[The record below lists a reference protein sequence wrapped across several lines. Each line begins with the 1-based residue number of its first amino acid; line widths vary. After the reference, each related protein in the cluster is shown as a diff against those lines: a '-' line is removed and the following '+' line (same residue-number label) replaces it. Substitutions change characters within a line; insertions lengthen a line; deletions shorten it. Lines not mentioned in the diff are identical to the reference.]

1 MTARMQATPSAS
13 DAIRS
18 FAGEIVTPRLLLR
31 VATLAD
37 AEPMFAIF
45 NDWEIVRW
53 LARPIWPQE
62 FSVYRDSLRHADAER
77 LSGQSLYLA
86 IEVDG
91 QIVGGAAWTV
101 ADGLINLGYWIGQ
114 RHWGRGF
121 VTEAAGAMCDWIFAE
136 TREPAI
142 YSGVFEGNA
151 ASMRVQHK
159 LGFIQIGT
167 SVHYSTPRGQ
177 DLVHLD
183 TKLTRTARRVALE
196 KANR

>member
-1 MTARMQATPSAS
+1 
-13 DAIRS
+13 
-18 FAGEIVTPRLLLR
+18 
-31 VATLAD
+31 
-37 AEPMFAIF
+37 MFAIF
-45 NDWEIVRW
+45 NDWQIVRW
-53 LARPIWPQE
+53 LARPMWPQE
-62 FSVYRDSLRHADAER
+62 FSVYRDSLRHVDAER
-77 LSGQSLYLA
+77 LLGQSLYLA

-91 QIVGGAAWTV
+91 QIVGGAAWTI

-136 TREPAI
+136 TRESAI

-167 SVHYSTPRGQ
+167 SVHYSTPHGQ

-196 KANR
+196 KAHS